1 MKQGKPK
8 LLGIPYD
15 GSSSFLRGAAGA
27 PPLIRQA
34 LWSPSSNSW
43 TEGLLDVS
51 ARGVLEDAGDVEF
64 EGAHD
69 PRAVIS
75 FTIAEIVE
83 SGGRPISLGGDHSIT
98 FPILR
103 ALRPHYPQLS
113 VLHIDAH
120 PDIYDS
126 FEGDPFSHASPFARI
141 LEAALCDRLV
151 QVGIRTMSPPQ
162 RAQVERFGVDV
173 IDMPSWVAGR
183 RPDLAGPV
191 YLTIDI
197 DGIDPAF
204 APGVSHPE
212 PGGLT
217 VREVITMIQA
227 LPGPLIGAD
236 VVEYNPVRDFNGL
249 TAYVCAKLV
258 KEIVGTMVGSA
269 SEPS

>member
-1 MKQGKPK
+1 MKLGAPT
-8 LLGIPYD
+8 LVGIPYD
-15 GSSSFLRGAAGA
+15 ASSSFLRGAATA

-34 LWSPSSNSW
+34 LRSPSSNSW
-43 TEGLLDVS
+43 TEALVDVA
-51 ARGVLEDAGDVEF
+51 ARGVLEDAGDVALD
-64 EGAHD
+64 GAHD

-75 FTIAEIVE
+75 YTIAEIAE
-83 SGGRPISLGGDHSIT
+83 TGGRPISLGGDHSVT

-103 ALRPHYPQLS
+103 ALRPHHPRLT

-120 PDIYDS
+120 PDLYES

-141 LEAALCDRLV
+141 MEAGLCDRLL

-162 RAQVERFGVDV
+162 LAQVERFGVDV
-173 IDMPSWVAGR
+173 IDMPAWVAGR
-183 RPDLAGPV
+183 RPELAGPV
-191 YLTIDI
+191 YMTIDI

-217 VREVITMIQA
+217 VREVVTLIQS
-227 LPGPLIGAD
+227 LPLPLVGAD
-236 VVEYNPVRDFNGL
+236 VVEYNPIRDINGL

-258 KEIVGTMVGSA
+258 KEIVGRMVA
-269 SEPS
+269 PTPTPM

>member
-1 MKQGKPK
+1 MKPGTPT

-15 GSSSFLRGAAGA
+15 ASSSFLPGAATA
-27 PPLIRQA
+27 PQLIRQA
-34 LWSPSSNSW
+34 LRSPSSNSW
-43 TEGLLDVS
+43 TEALVDVS
-51 ARGVLEDAGDVEF
+51 SRGVLEDAGDVALD
-64 EGAHD
+64 GAHD

-75 FTIAEIVE
+75 YTIAEIAE
-83 SGGRPISLGGDHSIT
+83 TGGRPISLGGDHSVT

-103 ALRPHYPQLS
+103 ALRPHYPRLT

-141 LEAALCDRLV
+141 MEAGLCDRLL

-162 RAQVERFGVDV
+162 LAQVERFGVDV
-173 IDMPSWVAGR
+173 IDMPAWVAGR
-183 RPDLAGPV
+183 RPELAGPV
-191 YLTIDI
+191 YMTIDI
-197 DGIDPAF
+197 DGIDPAY

-217 VREVITMIQA
+217 VREVVTLIQS
-227 LPGPLIGAD
+227 LPLPLVGAD
-236 VVEYNPVRDFNGL
+236 VVEYNPIRDINGL

-258 KEIVGTMVGSA
+258 KEIVGRMVAPTST
-269 SEPS
+269 PM

>member
-1 MKQGKPK
+1 MKLGAPT

-15 GSSSFLRGAAGA
+15 ASSSFLRGAATA

-34 LWSPSSNSW
+34 LRSPSSNSW
-43 TEGLLDVS
+43 TEALVDVS
-51 ARGVLEDAGDVEF
+51 DRGVLEDAGDVDLD
-64 EGAHD
+64 GAND

-75 FTIAEIVE
+75 YTIVEIAE

-103 ALRPHYPQLS
+103 ALRPTHPQLS

-126 FEGDPFSHASPFARI
+126 FEGDPYSHASPFARI
-141 LEAALCDRLV
+141 MEAGLCDRLV

-162 RAQVERFGVDV
+162 RAQVERYGVEV
-173 IDMPSWVAGR
+173 IDMPSWAAGR
-183 RPDLAGPV
+183 RPELTGPV
-191 YLTIDI
+191 YITIDI

-212 PGGLT
+212 PGGLS
-217 VREVITMIQA
+217 VREVVTMIQS
-227 LPGPLIGAD
+227 LRNPLVGAD
-236 VVEYNPVRDFNGL
+236 IVEYNPIRDINGL

-258 KEIVGTMVGSA
+258 KEIVGRMVA
-269 SEPS
+269 PTPTQT